1 MRCPHCGGL
10 NPRDAEW
17 CGQCLTSFV
26 AQPVTAGQA
35 APASAPPRPAYVP
48 GAGNPAPP
56 VHLPGAANGNAPVPA
71 PENGAPRVP
80 GADHP
85 RHDRVVGT
93 SAVSSNGH
101 GRGTATD
108 TLPKSFKVTDSGIS
122 WACRMCETENP
133 LAVSTCSVCGSTFAQ
148 TLKEPEEKVIKR
160 DPGTVTLISMFL
172 PGAGHAYLGLW
183 PQAIA
188 RAVISFLV
196 VAVTVL
202 AAVAPGSQSKAL
214 AGVFFMVSFGWWA
227 VTAHDAYR
235 EATHRHYAVILKDRS
250 FLFVVLGI
258 LLLLTAMV
266 VVTLAG
272 AR

>member
-26 AQPVTAGQA
+26 AQPVTAGRA
-35 APASAPPRPAYVP
+35 GPASAPPPPGVAAPPAHLP
-48 GAGNPAPP
+48 EADNPAPP
-56 VHLPGAANGNAPVPA
+56 VSTQ
-71 PENGAPRVP
+71 ENGAAPVP
-80 GADHP
+80 GAD
-85 RHDRVVGT
+85 RSGHDRGVT
-93 SAVSSNGH
+93 SSIPSNGN
-101 GRGTATD
+101 GRGIATD
-108 TLPKSFKVTDSGIS
+108 TLHKSFKVTDSGIS

-148 TLKEPEEKVIKR
+148 TLKEPEEKVIQR
-160 DPGTVTLISMFL
+160 DPGTVTLISLFL

-188 RAVISFLV
+188 RAMISFLV

>member
-26 AQPVTAGQA
+26 AQPVTAGRA
-35 APASAPPRPAYVP
+35 GPASAPPPP
-48 GAGNPAPP
+48 GAAAPP
-56 VHLPGAANGNAPVPA
+56 VHLPAVATSPVP
-71 PENGAPRVP
+71 
-80 GADHP
+80 
-85 RHDRVVGT
+85 
-93 SAVSSNGH
+93 SNGH

-133 LAVSTCSVCGSTFAQ
+133 LSFSACSVCGSTFAQ
-148 TLKEPEEKVIKR
+148 TLKEPEEKVIQR
-160 DPGTVTLISMFL
+160 DPGTVTLVSLFL

-188 RAVISFLV
+188 RAVISLLV